1 MAYTSPSITPS
12 GTTFAQF
19 QAGGASGQLERLIAA
34 NFARD
39 RGPGRADA
47 SPRRAAARA
56 AATSPQAPITSRS
69 RRPTAIGETTAST
82 EVSVTIA
89 AGNIPQVTFAA
100 LQAGNIARNVYVGTA
115 SGAEALY
122 ASGITA
128 GTYNLS
134 APIPTN
140 SYAVPVPTV
149 NTTGLISVNAAT
161 GVVGNQ
167 KLVALRAC
175 EKGRLQGVWNN
186 LAQLIDQFNRGE
198 PVAFNNLTSKLRDAH
213 TVFAMLTQLCS
224 EMGTLI
230 DANPGH
236 FTNVTTGI
244 GGQKTVRQWP

>member
-19 QAGGASGQLERLIAA
+19 QAGGAGGQLERLIAA
-34 NFARD
+34 NY
-39 RGPGRADA
+39 
-47 SPRRAAARA
+47 AAN
-56 AATSPQAPITSRS
+56 ATPSVPTVSATGGGTSGGNL
-69 RRPTAIGETTAST
+69 PAGTWYVKVTETDGVGETTASN
-82 EVSVTIA
+82 EVSFTSA

-100 LQAGNIARNVYVGTA
+100 LQPGAVARNLYLGSA
-115 SGAEALY
+115 SGAETLY

-128 GTYNLS
+128 GTYNVS
-134 APIPTN
+134 TPIPTN

-167 KLVALRAC
+167 KLVSLRAC
-175 EKGRLQGVWNN
+175 EKGRLQGVWNT
-186 LAQLIDQFNRGE
+186 LEQLIDQFNRGE
-198 PVAFNNLTSKLRDAH
+198 PVSFSNLTSKFRDAH
-213 TVFAMLTQLCS
+213 TVFAMLSQLCS

-236 FTNVTTGI
+236 FTNVTTGT
-244 GGQKTVRQWP
+244 GGQRKVRQWP

>member
-19 QAGGASGQLERLIAA
+19 QGGGTSGQLERLITANLQGTAA
-34 NFARD
+34 PATPTLSATGGGTTGGNLAP
-39 RGPGRADA
+39 GPYYVKVTETNG
-47 SPRRAAARA
+47 
-56 AATSPQAPITSRS
+56 
-69 RRPTAIGETTAST
+69 IGETTPSA

-89 AGNIPQVTFAA
+89 SGNIPQVTFAP
-100 LQAGNIARNVYVGTA
+100 LQAGNTARNVYVGTA
-115 SGAEALY
+115 SGAEVPY
-122 ASGITA
+122 SSGITA
-128 GTYNLS
+128 GTYNFS
-134 APIPTN
+134 APIPIN
-140 SYAVPVPTV
+140 SYAVPVPTT
-149 NTTGLISVNAAT
+149 NTTGLISVTAAT

-167 KLVALRAC
+167 KLVGLRAS

-186 LAQLIDQFNRGE
+186 LSQVIDQFNRGE

-213 TVFAMLTQLCS
+213 TVFAMLSQLCS

-236 FTNVTTGI
+236 FTNAPTGI